1 MFITNPRRATLEALK
16 AALREIL
23 CAALSLDDGLSTIQ
37 NLSIGDKEHA
47 DIYFDVARSLEE
59 ILLRRPGLASAKLTE
74 LNVRLSFSK
83 DPVLPE
89 LLMLIET
96 RYTNAHRRAES
107 EILPDI
113 DAIPYL
119 LDILGELAFGV
130 SLAIKLNLRPL
141 LPFLADEVLLTLE
154 AIHTR
159 YHKASIQLAMSEA
172 HYLSIIL
179 SESGLFDCAEAILN
193 KLITIAKEMS
203 MNDVLFDVSL
213 DGASVLTE
221 LGLYEQ
227 SREILNELK
236 TQTETMNDSVKLA
249 AVSLQ
254 QAINQTRDESVGHD
268 AARVAGDE
276 AAELF
281 EKLMDNEGSTKDGLG
296 LALLVIGSNI
306 LANGWR
312 EGVQQA
318 IERLESSL
326 DVMGEIEVLDR
337 HQSRILFRCLAGLG
351 FAYGMM
357 DGHDNLTLSID
368 YLERAKGVIT
378 DNNPRTEV
386 EDRIETAR
394 CNQAIGWIC
403 LGSDSDEY
411 WQTGTTAF
419 EQAIQERNELHKIS
433 RVSDLELIGSKM
445 GLALSNMR
453 DSLRQ
458 KNAFD
463 TSLYDILVQ
472 YVPLFPIDSRAFT
485 EIAIATYN
493 IVWLNFRHGGTL
505 PNRLLRFL
513 DDVDR
518 MLSDARMHSESVFIQ
533 GVSLVVPYLN
543 ESWTQL
549 KKRAEHIIDEKHGL
563 SDIAHIISALAT
575 SKSNLE
581 SINLE
586 ASTNPQDPVT
596 EPLKKMAPLLA
607 QYWSG
612 QTALIQTLKSYYT
625 NQDYSVLASGLH
637 FSAYTLSQVEKIESG
652 SNEAS
657 AFVRATAI
665 SLARILKRF
674 ALCLEMQYGAHI
686 DRSTYKDK
694 AFGTEDSEVEF
705 LLAEDWLGLLK
716 ITGAYLDMIETA
728 DIKKAKPYLN
738 AVFSNISSA
747 LRMMDNVSLIN
758 RRILSMLGDE
768 MNTRYYLRS

>member
-1 MFITNPRRATLEALK
+1 MEALK

-23 CAALSLDDGLSTIQ
+23 CAALSLDDGLSIIQ
-37 NLSIGDKEHA
+37 NLAIGDKEHS

-83 DPVLPE
+83 DPILPE
-89 LLMLIET
+89 LLMLIES
-96 RYTNAHRRAES
+96 RFTNIHRRAES

-130 SLAIKLNLRPL
+130 SSAIKLNLRPL

-159 YHKASIQLAMSEA
+159 CHKASIQLAVSEA

-193 KLITIAKEMS
+193 KLIAIAKEMS
-203 MNDVLFDVSL
+203 LDDILFDVSL
-213 DGASVLTE
+213 DGATVLTE

-227 SREILNELK
+227 SREILTELK
-236 TQTETMNDSVKLA
+236 AQTETMKDPVKLA

-254 QAINQTRDESVGHD
+254 QAINQTRDESVGYE
-268 AARVAGDE
+268 AARIAGDE
-276 AAELF
+276 AAQFF
-281 EKLMDNEGSTKDGLG
+281 EKLLDIEGSTKEGLG

-306 LANGWR
+306 LANGCR
-312 EGVQQA
+312 EGVLQA

-326 DVMGEIEVLDR
+326 EVLGEIEVRDGN
-337 HQSRILFRCLAGLG
+337 QTRILFRCLAGLG
-351 FAYGMM
+351 FGYGMM
-357 DGHDNLTLSID
+357 SGHDNLTQSID
-368 YLERAKGVIT
+368 YLERAKSVIAE
-378 DNNPRTEV
+378 NNPRTEV
-386 EDRIETAR
+386 EYRIETAR
-394 CNQAIGWIC
+394 CNHAIGWIC

-411 WQTGTTAF
+411 WRTGTSAF
-419 EQAIQERNELHKIS
+419 ELAIEERKKLHAIG

-458 KNAFD
+458 KREFES
-463 TSLYDILVQ
+463 SLYDVLVQ
-472 YVPLFPIDSRAFT
+472 YVPLFPVDSRGFS

-493 IVWLNFRHGGTL
+493 IVWLNFRHGGML
-505 PNRLLRFL
+505 PQRLLRFL

-518 MLSDARMHSESVFIQ
+518 MLSDARMQNESVFIQ

-549 KKRAEHIIDEKHGL
+549 RKRAEHIIHDKHGL
-563 SDIAHIISALAT
+563 SDIAHIISALAI

-581 SINLE
+581 SVSFE
-586 ASTNPQDPVT
+586 VSASPQDPVT
-596 EPLKKMAPLLA
+596 EPLKKIAPLLA

-612 QTALIQTLKSYYT
+612 QTALIDTMKSYYG
-625 NQDYSVLASGLH
+625 NEDYSILATGLH
-637 FSAYTLSQVEKIESG
+637 RTAYTLSEVEAIETE
-652 SNEAS
+652 SNEAG

-674 ALCLEMQYGAHI
+674 ALCLEIQYGAYI

-694 AFGTEDSEVEF
+694 PFGTENGEVEF

-716 ITGAYLDMIETA
+716 ITGAYLDMVENA
-728 DIKKAKPYLN
+728 DMKKAKPYLN
-738 AVFSNISSA
+738 AVFSNIASA
-747 LRMMDNVSLIN
+747 LRMMDNV
-758 RRILSMLGDE
+758 
-768 MNTRYYLRS
+768 